1 MAAHSATCFSGLMTS
16 SAPLRRRN
24 LAWTSLSARATT
36 SLPPSSF
43 SRDVVSKELWKS
55 PPMVTMHTSKLATP
69 NDRRKAA
76 LVLSPI
82 WASVTKGRTLLIR
95 ASFLSTAMT

>member
-1 MAAHSATCFSGLMTS
+1 
-16 SAPLRRRN
+16 
-24 LAWTSLSARATT
+24 
-36 SLPPSSF
+36 
-43 SRDVVSKELWKS
+43 
-55 PPMVTMHTSKLATP
+55 MVTMHTSKLATP